1 MNPLCSPGSL
11 PSGPLPSALGVA
23 GIIGLPLSF
32 CFVFQLFLSHNMGYL
47 ETHRTFV
54 NFDLYEQ
61 KTQAI
66 EVAQQMRALGD
77 KPGNLSSKPRSH
89 MVES

>member
-1 MNPLCSPGSL
+1 
-11 PSGPLPSALGVA
+11 
-23 GIIGLPLSF
+23 
-32 CFVFQLFLSHNMGYL
+32 MGNL